1 MAKDVSQITKQEL
14 FTRLTD
20 LVVRTQRGD
29 DLVQR
34 NPRELPR
41 RLRVLLLAI
50 DGSHTV
56 QLYVQTLKGFGDVAD
71 LLLELMVFGLVQLRS
86 PHEVLARKPPAEQFA
101 DLNNL
106 LDDSRFNSG
115 HASEVLYGSTAAGS
129 FDDMLRVAEIEV
141 PEYQAPPPSP
151 PPAPV
156 DPKIQKLQIESVFDL
171 LESVRGERRSLKNK
185 LVKMERLRAAAIK
198 LDNENQRLFTYLF
211 AVSSVCVALLVV
223 LVIVVLRR

>member
-1 MAKDVSQITKQEL
+1 VSHITKQEL
-14 FTRLTD
+14 FTRLSD

-56 QLYVQTLKGFGDVAD
+56 ELYVQTLKGFGDVAD

-86 PHEVLARKPPAEQFA
+86 PHEMRAPTPPADQFA
-101 DLNNL
+101 DLGKL
-106 LDDSRFNSG
+106 LDDSRFDSG
-115 HASEVLYGSTAAGS
+115 HASEVLYGTTSPGS
-129 FDDMLRVAEIEV
+129 FDDMLRVAQVEV
-141 PEYQAPPPSP
+141 PEYQLPPPSP
-151 PPAPV
+151 PPAPINPQV
-156 DPKIQKLQIESVFDL
+156 QKLQIESLFDL

-185 LVKMERLRAAAIK
+185 LAKMDRLRAAAIK
-198 LDNENQRLFTYLF
+198 LDHENQRLFNYLF